1 MMDREE
7 TWKKRWLA
15 VVSIIVAIIG
25 WLLFT

>member
-15 VVSIIVAIIG
+15 AVAMIVAIIG
-25 WLLFT
+25 WFLFT